1 MNPML
6 LLCIA
11 SVVVEAAL
19 TILGMVRPARKF
31 MRKRR

>member
-11 SVVVEAAL
+11 SVVIEAAL
-19 TILGMVRPARKF
+19 AVLGRPARKL
-31 MRKRR
+31 MNKQK